1 MRNSTPLRE
10 QAYERIRDELLARGP
25 RAFGGRLVEQQ
36 LADELAMSR
45 TPVRDALRRLAANGL
60 IEIAPGGGGY
70 VARRP
75 RLRDV
80 REEYELRRVLEGAA
94 AALAAARGATLP
106 AEALAGD
113 GTAPDESRFHL
124 AVADASGNEVLART
138 IAAVIGRSS
147 VHRRDGATKPEE
159 HTEDHA
165 AILSAVRR
173 GDPAAA
179 EAAMDE
185 HLARIGELAV
195 AALRAEGGDARFGG
209 SSEAPR

>member
-1 MRNSTPLRE
+1 MRNSTPRRE
-10 QAYERIRDELLARGP
+10 QAYERIRGELLARGP
-25 RAFGGRLVEQQ
+25 QAFGGRLVEQQ

-70 VARRP
+70 VARRA

-106 AEALAGD
+106 AEALGD
-113 GTAPDESRFHL
+113 DASAPEESPFHL
-124 AVADASGNEVLART
+124 AVAEASGNEVLART

-147 VHRRDGATKPEE
+147 LHRRDGAAQAEKRP
-159 HTEDHA
+159 EDHA

-173 GDPAAA
+173 GDPTAA

-195 AALRAEGGDARFGG
+195 AALRAEGGEGRVGG
-209 SSEAPR
+209 SSEAGR